1 MVDASTTLS
10 GGTFGG
16 STSGTGV
23 VGTGRGGAEVGGFS
37 PDPGVPVRGDV
48 HPSSRINKIAEMLS
62 LLRWIIILQ
71 V

>member
-23 VGTGRGGAEVGGFS
+23 VGTGRCGAEVGGFS
-37 PDPGVPVRGDV
+37 AEPGVPVRGDV
-48 HPSSRINKIAEMLS
+48 HPSSPNNKTTGITS
-62 LLRWIIILQ
+62 LRR
-71 V
+71 